1 MLTLA
6 DALARARQYDAQFQ
20 AAVADAVSGHEDV
33 VQARAGQ
40 LPSFSATT
48 QYIGNQSN
56 GVNPNGRFVSMDGVN
71 MYRAWLVLHQSL
83 SADALTSTSVRR
95 ARALEVELAARR
107 DAQLRG
113 LAVIVTRAYYD
124 VVTAERKYATAQ
136 ESATQAQRFLDVAQ
150 RQQRLG
156 QVARADVI
164 KAQIQSNQQTQSY
177 REASLALDTARLS
190 LAVLVFP
197 DFSEHFSVVDDS
209 MSTPT
214 LPPFSEVQ
222 AMASKSSPEVR
233 VAQAALDASRL
244 DVRLAR
250 FALLPSVSVEAD
262 YGIEANQFAL
272 HSAIAAQPELGVLPN
287 LGYAVTVNLT
297 VPVWDWGGLRS
308 QLRQSQLKANSSQ
321 VALTQAQR
329 TALAGL
335 YGKYNEALA
344 AHAAVDAAQQTADLA
359 AESLRL
365 TNLRYGAGE
374 SSALEVVDAQNTLVQ
389 TRNAADDARARYRVA
404 IAELQ
409 TLTGSF

>member
-1 MLTLA
+1 MGYYIARTSTRPF
-6 DALARARQYDAQFQ
+6 DAV
-20 AAVADAVSGHEDV
+20 VADVTERLKAEGFGVLTEIDV
-33 VQARAGQ
+33 K
-40 LPSFSATT
+40 ATMKAKLDLDRDP
-48 QYIGNQSN
+48 YIILGAC
-56 GVNPNGRFVSMDGVN
+56 NPGF
-71 MYRAWLVLHQSL
+71 AH
-83 SADALTSTSVRR
+83 
-95 ARALEVELAARR
+95 RALE
-107 DAQLRG
+107 
-113 LAVIVTRAYYD
+113 
-124 VVTAERKYATAQ
+124 AE
-136 ESATQAQRFLDVAQ
+136 
-150 RQQRLG
+150 
-156 QVARADVI
+156 
-164 KAQIQSNQQTQSY
+164 
-177 REASLALDTARLS
+177 
-190 LAVLVFP
+190 
-197 DFSEHFSVVDDS
+197 
-209 MSTPT
+209 
-214 LPPFSEVQ
+214 
-222 AMASKSSPEVR
+222 
-233 VAQAALDASRL
+233 
-244 DVRLAR
+244 
-250 FALLPSVSVEAD
+250 
-262 YGIEANQFAL
+262 
-272 HSAIAAQPELGVLPN
+272 PELGVLPN